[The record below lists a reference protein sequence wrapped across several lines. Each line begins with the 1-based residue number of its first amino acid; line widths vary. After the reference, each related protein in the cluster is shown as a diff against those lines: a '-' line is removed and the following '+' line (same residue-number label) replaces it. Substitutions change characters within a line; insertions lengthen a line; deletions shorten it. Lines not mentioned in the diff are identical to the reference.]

1 MVGENYK
8 RLSFKEAAKAQLAAV
23 IAAEAYA

>member
-8 RLSFKEAAKAQLAAV
+8 RLSFKEAAKARLAAV
-23 IAAEAYA
+23 VTAEAYT